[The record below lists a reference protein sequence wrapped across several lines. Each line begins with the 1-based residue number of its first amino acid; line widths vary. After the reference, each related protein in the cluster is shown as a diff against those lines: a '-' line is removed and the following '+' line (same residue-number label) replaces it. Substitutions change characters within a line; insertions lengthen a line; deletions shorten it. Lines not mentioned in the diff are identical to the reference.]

1 MWSLR
6 KDGGTLTCVL
16 QHRPDAGWD
25 LKLELNGKLLRVDG
39 CHDDR
44 KAATLIARWQYQAMR
59 KGWIEPT

>member
-25 LKLELNGKLLRVDG
+25 LKLELNGKLLRVDS

-44 KAATLIARWQYQAMR
+44 KASTLIARWQYQAMR
-59 KGWIEPT
+59 NGWVEPT